1 MSSELIFLGEELENE
16 YNDSEISNII
26 IELNNKKKN
35 LNNYNECIQLIIS
48 YYKRV
53 CYLKNN
59 CIRNTDMVLQ
69 IYQDATRELHDIK
82 IKYSN
87 LCDGLSH
94 NNNINNMS
102 INDFVLRDS
111 KIRDLLHRKYT
122 WNHSAQVF
130 EENDYEVLHM

>member
-111 KIRDLLHRKYT
+111 KIRDLLHTKYT
-122 WNHSAQVF
+122 WNHSRQVF

>member
-26 IELNNKKKN
+26 TELNHKKKN

-59 CIRNTDMVLQ
+59 CIKNTDMVLQ
-69 IYQDATRELHDIK
+69 IYQNATRELDEIK
-82 IKYSN
+82 LKYSN
-87 LCDGLSH
+87 LCSSL
-94 NNNINNMS
+94 NNNNNNNTFD
-102 INDFVLRDS
+102 INDFVSRGS
-111 KIRDLLHRKYT
+111 SIRDLLHRKYT
-122 WNHSAQVF
+122 WNHSRQVF
-130 EENDYEVLHM
+130 EENDYEIVTM

>member
-26 IELNNKKKN
+26 TELNHKKKN

-59 CIRNTDMVLQ
+59 CIKNTDMVLQ
-69 IYQDATRELHDIK
+69 IYQNATRELDEIK
-82 IKYSN
+82 LKYSN
-87 LCDGLSH
+87 LCSSL
-94 NNNINNMS
+94 NNNNNNNTFD
-102 INDFVLRDS
+102 INDFVSRGS
-111 KIRDLLHRKYT
+111 SIRELLHRKYT
-122 WNHSAQVF
+122 WNHSRQVF
-130 EENDYEVLHM
+130 EENDYEIVTM

>member
-26 IELNNKKKN
+26 TELNHKKKN

-59 CIRNTDMVLQ
+59 CIKNTDMVLQ
-69 IYQDATRELHDIK
+69 IYQNATRELDEIK
-82 IKYSN
+82 LKYSN
-87 LCDGLSH
+87 LCSSL
-94 NNNINNMS
+94 NNNNNTFD
-102 INDFVLRDS
+102 INDFVSRGS
-111 KIRDLLHRKYT
+111 SIRDLLHRKYT
-122 WNHSAQVF
+122 WNHSRQVF
-130 EENDYEVLHM
+130 EENDYEIVTM